1 MILNSI
7 VEFLVNSIN
16 SLGYFGI
23 FIGMLIES
31 SFFPFP
37 SEVILP
43 PAGVL
48 AARGQMSLT
57 IIIFLGIIGSLCGA
71 LINYFLALHL
81 GRKVINKLIFNYGKL
96 FFIKE
101 KHIIKSE
108 RYFAKHGEI
117 TTFLGRLIPGIRQ
130 LISLPAGFSKMNL
143 FKFCLFT
150 SLGAGIWSIILVY
163 LGYFYGENPNLME
176 NSLGTITLILILI
189 SAIFLITYLLVKLIW
204 KRKAN

>member
-1 MILNSI
+1 
-7 VEFLVNSIN
+7 
-16 SLGYFGI
+16 
-23 FIGMLIES
+23 
-31 SFFPFP
+31 
-37 SEVILP
+37 
-43 PAGVL
+43 
-48 AARGQMSLT
+48 
-57 IIIFLGIIGSLCGA
+57 
-71 LINYFLALHL
+71 
-81 GRKVINKLIFNYGKL
+81 LIFNYGKL

>member
-1 MILNSI
+1 
-7 VEFLVNSIN
+7 
-16 SLGYFGI
+16 
-23 FIGMLIES
+23 MLIES